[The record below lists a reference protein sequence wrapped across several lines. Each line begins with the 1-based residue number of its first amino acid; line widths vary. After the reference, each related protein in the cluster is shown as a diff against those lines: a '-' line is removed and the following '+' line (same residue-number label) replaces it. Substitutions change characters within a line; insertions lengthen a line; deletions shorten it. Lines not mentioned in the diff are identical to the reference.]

1 MTTAFPSII
10 AKASKLIKNAKAMF
24 EKEFMSLLA
33 VLTSEEFVS
42 LVNGITWEEF
52 VPWVDMTSNLLQRTK
67 PARQFWQVS
76 SPVEYLKDI
85 VSYT

>member
-10 AKASKLIKNAKAMF
+10 AKASKLIKNAKAIF

-33 VLTSEEFVS
+33 VITAEEFVS
-42 LVNGITWEEF
+42 LVNGIAWEEF
-52 VPWVDMTSNLLQRTK
+52 VPLVDMTSNLIQQTK

-76 SPVEYLKDI
+76 FPVEHLKYI
-85 VSYT
+85 VYT

>member
-24 EKEFMSLLA
+24 EKEYMSLLA
-33 VLTSEEFVS
+33 GITAEEFVS

-52 VPWVDMTSNLLQRTK
+52 MPWVDMTSNLIQQTK
-67 PARQFWQVS
+67 PARQFRQVS
-76 SPVEYLKDI
+76 FQSN
-85 VSYT
+85 T